1 MSRSL
6 KAIIFDMDGVLIDSE
21 PLWKIAEVK
30 GFGKVGLD
38 LTHTDCEE
46 TVGLRIDEVV
56 EMWYRKVGWEGK
68 SCEDVAADIIS
79 ILIEEIQDKGQALTG
94 VEDAL
99 QKCKAAGLKIGLAT
113 SSYQSI
119 IDAVLTKLKIG
130 SYFDCVH
137 SAEFETYGKPHPSV
151 YQTTADQLGVSPMDC
166 LVIEDS
172 LNGVISGKAARM
184 KVIAVP
190 EKSHGYN
197 PKLILADQII
207 TDLNELDLE
216 FVKQLFN

>member
-1 MSRSL
+1 M

-21 PLWKIAEVK
+21 PLWKIAEIK

-38 LTHTDCEE
+38 LTQTDCEE

-56 EMWYRKVGWEGK
+56 EMWYQKTKWTNKTNKEVT
-68 SCEDVAADIIS
+68 DDIVS
-79 ILIEEIQDKGQALTG
+79 ILIEEINTSGAALPG
-94 VEDAL
+94 VEAAL
-99 QKCKAAGLKIGLAT
+99 KKCKKAGLKIGLAT

-119 IDAVLTKLKIG
+119 IDAVLKKLNIG
-130 SYFDCVH
+130 HYFDAIH

-151 YQTTADQLGVSPMDC
+151 YLSTAKTLNIDPKEC

-172 LNGVISGKAARM
+172 LNGAISGKAARM

-197 PKLILADQII
+197 PKLIVADKII
-207 TDLNELDLE
+207 SSLEEFEVSDAEL
-216 FVKQLFN
+216 LF